1 MVTSLFGTMST
12 SPLLLSRK
20 DCISVNASTFELV
33 FFVILVIKLSRLL
46 NKINVSHL
54 GSYLLISN
62 AS

>member
-12 SPLLLSRK
+12 SLLLLSRE